1 MPPSRMH
8 VDEVA
13 IGDGVVERLVADQFP
28 QWAGLPLRRVGTG
41 GTDNVL
47 YRLGR
52 ELVVRLPRLREHGND
67 PDGRAFDRDLH
78 WLPRLAPLLPVAVP
92 VPIAKGLPADGYP
105 AAWGVY
111 SWLEGETPDV
121 EHLAEPEALALQ
133 VVELI
138 RALHRVELPDPP
150 LTARGSSLAR
160 WDEPTRVA
168 LAQLEGAID
177 TDAATAAWDR
187 ALAAPPW
194 TGAPVWL
201 HGDLMPANL
210 IVQGLR
216 LTGAIDWGLLGLGD
230 PAVDLAVA
238 WNLLP
243 ARARA
248 LVREELGV
256 DHATWERG
264 RGWALWTGIGALA
277 YYRETNPELAENAAF
292 RIGQVLG
299 GE

>member
-1 MPPSRMH
+1 MSPARMH
-8 VDEVA
+8 ADEVA
-13 IGDGVVERLVADQFP
+13 IGDGVVERLVAEQFP
-28 QWAGLPLRRVGTG
+28 QWAGLPLRRVGTA

-52 ELVVRLPRLREHGND
+52 DLVVRLPRLRERGND
-67 PDGRAFDRDLH
+67 AQGRAFDRDLR
-78 WLPRLAPLLPVAVP
+78 WLPRLAALLPVAVP
-92 VPIAKGLPADGYP
+92 VPIAKGFPAADYP

-111 SWLEGETPDV
+111 SWLEGQTPDV
-121 EHLAEPEALALQ
+121 EQLAEPEALALQ
-133 VVELI
+133 IVELI

-160 WDEPTRVA
+160 WDEPTRDA
-168 LAQLEGAID
+168 LAQLEGTID
-177 TDAATAAWDR
+177 TEAATAAWAK

-210 IVQGLR
+210 IVQGSR
-216 LTGAIDWGLLGLGD
+216 LTGAIDWGLLGVGD

-243 ARARA
+243 VGARS

-256 DHATWERG
+256 DDATWVRG
-264 RGWALWTGIGALA
+264 RGWALWTGICALP
-277 YYRETNPELAENAAF
+277 YYREANRELAENAMY

-299 GE
+299 AE

>member
-1 MPPSRMH
+1 MSPPRMH
-8 VDEVA
+8 ADEVA
-13 IGDGVVERLVADQFP
+13 IGDGLVERLVAEQFP
-28 QWAGLPLRRVGTG
+28 QWAGLRLRRVGTS

-52 ELVVRLPRLREHGND
+52 DLVVRLPRLRERGND
-67 PDGRAFDRDLH
+67 PEGRAFDRDLR

-92 VPIAKGLPADGYP
+92 VPIAKGLPAADYP

-111 SWLEGETPDV
+111 SWLEGQTPDV
-121 EHLAEPEALALQ
+121 EQLAEPEALALQ
-133 VVELI
+133 IVELI

-168 LAQLEGAID
+168 LAQLEGTID
-177 TDAATAAWDR
+177 TEAATAAWAK

-210 IVQGLR
+210 IVQGSR
-216 LTGAIDWGLLGLGD
+216 LTGAIDWGLLGVGD

-243 ARARA
+243 VRARS

-256 DHATWERG
+256 DDATWERG
-264 RGWALWTGIGALA
+264 RGWALWTGICALP
-277 YYRETNPELAENAAF
+277 YYRETNRELAENAAY

-299 GE
+299 AE